1 MNPALADAIRALL
14 EEAAY
19 GRTSRADAR
28 EALADLLA
36 PHPAPV
42 ILATIRAVWGH
53 RSVKALHRAMAEL
66 IECHVGRAG

>member
-14 EEAAY
+14 GEAAH

-28 EALADLLA
+28 SALADLLA
-36 PHPAPV
+36 PYPAPV
-42 ILATIRAVWGH
+42 VLATVKAVWGH
-53 RSVKALHRAMAEL
+53 RSVKALYRALAEL